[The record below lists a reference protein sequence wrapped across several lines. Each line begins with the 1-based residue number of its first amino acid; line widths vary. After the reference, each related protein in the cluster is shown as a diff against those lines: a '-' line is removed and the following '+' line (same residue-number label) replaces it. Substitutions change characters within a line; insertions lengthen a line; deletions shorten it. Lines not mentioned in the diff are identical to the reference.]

1 MGVTV
6 LILSGSQEHV
16 GIHASQTSPFCTHSI
31 FLFRNILLFVS
42 PREVKDKVF
51 KKNDSFQREE
61 PRMPK
66 TGMPGWQAMIL
77 LAE

>member
-1 MGVTV
+1 M
-6 LILSGSQEHV
+6 
-16 GIHASQTSPFCTHSI
+16 
-31 FLFRNILLFVS
+31 FVS

-51 KKNDSFQREE
+51 KKNDSFQTEE